1 MYCKYPHGGTYNGKT
16 SFCDKVCKGC
26 DIYNYKTKTLHQ
38 NVHSLPYAL
47 CKSSVV
53 RVATNE
59 NENIA
64 VLVLNVLGVEK
75 MLIFTNEDGFIEPDG
90 YENLPLRGEKFD
102 CTALIC
108 VDI

>member
-1 MYCKYPHGGTYNGKT
+1 M
-16 SFCDKVCKGC
+16 
-26 DIYNYKTKTLHQ
+26 
-38 NVHSLPYAL
+38 
-47 CKSSVV
+47 V

-90 YENLPLRGEKFD
+90 YENLPLRGKKFD